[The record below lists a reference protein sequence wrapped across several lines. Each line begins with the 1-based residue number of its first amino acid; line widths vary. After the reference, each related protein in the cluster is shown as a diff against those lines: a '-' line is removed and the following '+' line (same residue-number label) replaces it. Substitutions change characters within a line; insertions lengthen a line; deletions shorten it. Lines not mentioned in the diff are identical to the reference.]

1 MEKGRYFMVKLVVVS
16 NRLPINVS
24 KRKGKLHF
32 QPSVG
37 GLATGVK
44 SFYKSFNS
52 IWVGWPGIF
61 KENLKDEERVSVEKY
76 LMCEN
81 CHPIWLSKHDVENY
95 YYGFSNRT
103 LWPLFHY
110 FPTYAVYETRFWK
123 SYVKINQLFAD
134 EVAKLLKP
142 GDIVWVHDYHL
153 ILVPKFI
160 RDKIPDATIGFFLHI
175 PFPSFEIFRL
185 LPWRKE
191 LLEGILGA
199 DLIGFHTYDY
209 AKHFIESVRYI
220 LNYEDSLNY
229 IFTQDRVIRVD
240 VFPMGIDYEE
250 FANAALTPNVQKEVT
265 RVRNKLKTEKII
277 LSVDRLDYSK
287 GIIQKLEAYEKFL
300 DKRPDF
306 RERVTL
312 VLVVVPS
319 RIRVKHYTSLKKKID
334 EVVGRING
342 KFGTINWMPIW
353 YLYKSL
359 PFHRLIALYRAAD
372 VLLITSLRDGMNL
385 VAKEFTVV
393 NDAGVLILSEMT
405 GAAKELCEALII
417 NPNNISDIVN
427 SIEMALT
434 MENEEK
440 MKRNKNMRERLKR
453 YDVIRW
459 AHDFIERLLQIKK
472 KQKEMITKKLSTEA
486 EEKLIKDYINNKK
499 RLLLLDYDGTLIPFF
514 RRPEEAKPDEE
525 LLELLKQLSRDNC
538 LVIVSGRDKGTLDRW
553 FGHLNL
559 GLIAEH
565 GFWIKDEGKWQLIE
579 PLSNEW
585 KAEVRP
591 VLQLYVDRTP
601 GSFLEEKDFSLVWH
615 YRNVEPELAK
625 IRVNELKEAL
635 LTFATNYNLE
645 VLEGNKVIEIKNSG
659 INKGVA
665 ASHWLSKEDWDF
677 ILAIGDDWTDEYL
690 FTALPEKSYTIKIG
704 ATPSRARYHLKSV
717 SDVRRLLKK
726 MIINGSRGTC
736 YERPK

>member
-1 MEKGRYFMVKLVVVS
+1 MVKLIVVS

-24 KRKGKLHF
+24 KREGELKF

-37 GLATGVK
+37 GLATGIK

-52 IWVGWPGIF
+52 IWVGWPGVF
-61 KENLKDEERVSVEKY
+61 KENLSDEEKVFVEERLKH
-76 LMCEN
+76 EN
-81 CHPIWLSKHDVENY
+81 CRPVWLSKHDVENY
-95 YYGFSNRT
+95 YYGFSNKT
-103 LWPLFHY
+103 LWPLFNY
-110 FPTYAVYETRFWK
+110 FPTYAVYEKRFWK
-123 SYVKINQLFAD
+123 SYVKVNQLFAD
-134 EVAKLLKP
+134 EVIRLLRP
-142 GDIVWVHDYHL
+142 GDIIWVHDYHL
-153 ILVPKFI
+153 MLVPKII
-160 RDKIPDATIGFFLHI
+160 RDKIPDVTIGFFLHI

-191 LLEGILGA
+191 LLEGVIGA

-220 LNYEDSLNY
+220 LNYENSLNY
-229 IFTQDRVIRVD
+229 IFTQDRLIRVD
-240 VFPMGIDYEE
+240 VFPMGIDYEK
-250 FANAALTPNVQKEVT
+250 FVNMAVAPNVRREVK
-265 RVRNKLKTEKII
+265 RLKNKLKTEKVI

-287 GIIQKLEAYEKFL
+287 GIIQKLEAYGKFL
-300 DKRPDF
+300 NKRPDF

-319 RIRVKHYTSLKKKID
+319 RTRVEHYTLLKRKID
-334 EVVGRING
+334 ELVGRING

-372 VLLITSLRDGMNL
+372 VLLVTSLRDGMNL
-385 VAKEFTVV
+385 VAKEFVAV
-393 NDAGVLILSEMT
+393 NDAGVLILSEMA

-417 NPNNISDIVN
+417 NPNNIPEIVN
-427 SIEMALT
+427 AIKVALT

-440 MKRNKNMRERLKR
+440 IRRNKSMRERLKR

-459 AHDFIERLLQIKK
+459 AHDFIERLLQIKR
-472 KQKEMITKKLSTEA
+472 KQEEMITKRLSA
-486 EEKLIKDYINNKK
+486 RVEEKLVKDYVNSEK

-514 RRPEEAKPDEE
+514 RRPEEAKPDKE
-525 LLELLKQLSRDNC
+525 LLEILKQLSQDSR
-538 LVIVSGRDKGTLDRW
+538 LVIISGRDKDTLERW
-553 FGHLNL
+553 FGHLNV
-559 GLIAEH
+559 GLVAEH

-585 KAEVRP
+585 KDEVRP

-615 YRNVEPELAK
+615 YRNVDPELAK

-665 ASHWLSKEDWDF
+665 AAHWLSKEDWDF

-690 FTALPEKSYTIKIG
+690 FATLSEKAYTIKIG
-704 ATPSRARYHLKSV
+704 TAPSKARYHLNSV
-717 SDVRRLLKK
+717 DDVRRLLKRLNK
-726 MIINGSRGTC
+726 Q
-736 YERPK
+736 YF

>member
-1 MEKGRYFMVKLVVVS
+1 MAKLIMLS
-16 NRLPINVS
+16 NRLPISVS
-24 KRKGKLHF
+24 KRESELRF

-37 GLATGVK
+37 GLATGIK
-44 SFYKSFNS
+44 SFYKSFNA

-61 KENLKDEERVSVEKY
+61 KENLNDEEKSIVENR
-76 LMCEN
+76 LESEN
-81 CHPIWLSKHDVENY
+81 CYPIWLSKRDVENY
-95 YYGFSNRT
+95 YYGFSNKT
-103 LWPLFHY
+103 LWPLFSY
-110 FPTYAVYETRFWK
+110 FPTYAVYENRFWK
-123 SYVKINQLFAD
+123 SYIKVNRLFAD

-153 ILVPKFI
+153 MLVPKFI
-160 RDKIPDATIGFFLHI
+160 RDEIPDATIGFFLHI

-185 LPWRKE
+185 LPWRRE
-191 LLEGILGA
+191 LLEGVLGA

-209 AKHFIESVRYI
+209 AKHFIESVRNV
-220 LNYEDSLNY
+220 LNYENNLNY
-229 IFTQDRVIRVD
+229 IFTQDRLVRVD
-240 VFPMGIDYEE
+240 VFPMGIDYEK
-250 FANAALTPNVQKEVT
+250 FANAALNPNIQREVK
-265 RVRNKLKTEKII
+265 RLKNKLKTEKII

-300 DKRPDF
+300 DRRSDF

-319 RIRVKHYTSLKKKID
+319 RTRVEHYTSLKKKID
-334 EVVGRING
+334 ELVGRING

-359 PFHRLIALYRAAD
+359 PFHRLVALYRAAD
-372 VLLITSLRDGMNL
+372 ALLITSLRDGMNL
-385 VAKEFTVV
+385 VAKEFITV
-393 NDAGVLILSEMT
+393 NDAGVLILSEMA

-417 NPNNISDIVN
+417 NPNNIPEVVDA
-427 SIEMALT
+427 IEIALT
-434 MENEEK
+434 MKDEEK
-440 MKRNKNMRERLKR
+440 IKRNRRMRERLKR
-453 YDVIRW
+453 YDVVRW
-459 AHDFIERLLQIKK
+459 AQDFIERLLQIKK
-472 KQKEMITKKLSTEA
+472 KQEEMSTKKLSREA
-486 EEKLIKDYINNKK
+486 EEKLVKDYVNSEK

-514 RRPEEAKPDEE
+514 KRPEEAKPDEE
-525 LLELLKQLSRDNC
+525 LSEILKQLSQDSS
-538 LVIVSGRDKGTLDRW
+538 LVIVSGRDKDTLERW
-553 FGHLNL
+553 FGHLNV

-565 GFWIKDEGKWQLIE
+565 GFWIKDEGKWRLIE

-585 KAEVRP
+585 KDEVRP

-635 LTFATNYNLE
+635 LTFTTNYNLE
-645 VLEGNKVIEIKNSG
+645 VLEGNKVIEVKNSG

-665 ASHWLSKEDWDF
+665 AAHWLSKENWDF

-690 FTALPEKSYTIKIG
+690 FAALPEKAHTIRIG
-704 ATPSRARYHLKSV
+704 VAPSKARYHLNSV
-717 SDVRRLLKK
+717 NEVRRLLKRLIK
-726 MIINGSRGTC
+726 GIVF
-736 YERPK
+736 

>member
-1 MEKGRYFMVKLVVVS
+1 MVKLIVVS

-24 KRKGKLHF
+24 KREGELKF

-37 GLATGVK
+37 GLATGIK

-52 IWVGWPGIF
+52 IWVGWPGVF
-61 KENLKDEERVSVEKY
+61 KENLSDEEKVFVEERLKH
-76 LMCEN
+76 EN
-81 CHPIWLSKHDVENY
+81 CRPVWLSKHDVENY
-95 YYGFSNRT
+95 YYGFSNKT
-103 LWPLFHY
+103 LWPLFNY
-110 FPTYAVYETRFWK
+110 FPTYAVYEKRFWK
-123 SYVKINQLFAD
+123 SYVKVNQLFAD
-134 EVAKLLKP
+134 EVIRLLRP
-142 GDIVWVHDYHL
+142 GDIIWVHDYHL
-153 ILVPKFI
+153 MLVPKFI
-160 RDKIPDATIGFFLHI
+160 RDKIPDVTIGFFLHI

-191 LLEGILGA
+191 LLEGVIGA

-220 LNYEDSLNY
+220 LNYENSLNY
-229 IFTQDRVIRVD
+229 IFTQDRLIRVD
-240 VFPMGIDYEE
+240 VFPMGIDYEK
-250 FANAALTPNVQKEVT
+250 FVNMAVAPNVRREVK
-265 RVRNKLKTEKII
+265 RLKNKLKTEKVI

-287 GIIQKLEAYEKFL
+287 GIIQKLEAYGKFL
-300 DKRPDF
+300 NKRPDF

-319 RIRVKHYTSLKKKID
+319 RTRVEHYTRLKRKID
-334 EVVGRING
+334 ELVGRING

-372 VLLITSLRDGMNL
+372 VLLVTSLRDGMNL
-385 VAKEFTVV
+385 VAKEFVAV
-393 NDAGVLILSEMT
+393 NDAGVLILSEMA

-417 NPNNISDIVN
+417 NPNNIPEIVN
-427 SIEMALT
+427 AIKVALT

-440 MKRNKNMRERLKR
+440 IRRNKSMRERLKR
-453 YDVIRW
+453 YDVVRW
-459 AHDFIERLLQIKK
+459 AQDFIERLLQIKR
-472 KQKEMITKKLSTEA
+472 KQEEMITKRLSA
-486 EEKLIKDYINNKK
+486 RVEEKLVKDYVNSEK

-514 RRPEEAKPDEE
+514 RRPQEAKPDKE
-525 LLELLKQLSRDNC
+525 LLEILKQLSQDSR
-538 LVIVSGRDKGTLDRW
+538 LVIISGRDKDTLERW
-553 FGHLNL
+553 FGHLNV
-559 GLIAEH
+559 GLVAEH
-565 GFWIKDEGKWQLIE
+565 GFWIKDEGKWRLIE

-585 KAEVRP
+585 KDEVRP

-601 GSFLEEKDFSLVWH
+601 GSSLEEKDFSLVWH
-615 YRNVEPELAK
+615 YRNVDLELAK

-665 ASHWLSKEDWDF
+665 AVHWLSKEDWDF

-690 FTALPEKSYTIKIG
+690 FAALPEKAYTIKIG
-704 ATPSRARYHLKSV
+704 TAPSKARYHLNSV
-717 SDVRRLLKK
+717 DDVRRLLKRLNK
-726 MIINGSRGTC
+726 Q
-736 YERPK
+736 YF